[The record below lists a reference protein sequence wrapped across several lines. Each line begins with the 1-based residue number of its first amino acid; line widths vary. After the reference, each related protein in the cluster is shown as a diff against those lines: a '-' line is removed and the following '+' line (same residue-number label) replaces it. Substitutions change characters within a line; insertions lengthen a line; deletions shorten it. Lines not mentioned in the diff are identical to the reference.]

1 MICSESFFKKPK
13 LFEEL
18 QKASQLFFSFLSKF
32 KKTLLIF
39 HVFIRY
45 VFKRKRLENFYLV
58 KRQIE
63 ASSKTLFNS

>member
-39 HVFIRY
+39 HVFPKKKIW
-45 VFKRKRLENFYLV
+45 KL
-58 KRQIE
+58 
-63 ASSKTLFNS
+63 LFS